1 MKFEREEINSQISN
15 ILQTVGFEIK
25 QKQLE
30 GITNILNGVDTLCI
44 LPTGYGKSLIFQL
57 LPTLM
62 EKLEPGSKPILI
74 VVSPLLSLIADQIA
88 AANRSPFGLKACSVT
103 DLDEKEKEKENF
115 NMFVGTPEA
124 WLSNKGKQ
132 FLSSNFVLS
141 NAISIVVDE
150 VHKVTWGSKDKKSD

>member
-57 LPTLM
+57 TNVNG
-62 EKLEPGSKPILI
+62 E
-74 VVSPLLSLIADQIA
+74 
-88 AANRSPFGLKACSVT
+88 T
-103 DLDEKEKEKENF
+103 
-115 NMFVGTPEA
+115 
-124 WLSNKGKQ
+124 
-132 FLSSNFVLS
+132 
-141 NAISIVVDE
+141 
-150 VHKVTWGSKDKKSD
+150 